1 MDTFAVQN
9 NTLIN
14 TGEIDRL
21 DENLLNRLSSRNRK
35 QALSENSKKTYAAV
49 IRDYNRFILD
59 NGLAV
64 NEDSLLAYFDSISH
78 QSPSTLNKKK
88 YALLKVIK
96 AQLGRDSVLH
106 KIAIEK
112 AFEAIPTYQIDMAV
126 SSDKC
131 LTEAQVKDMM
141 NAAAPKTRLII
152 QFLFKTACRVSEMT
166 AIRLSDCIVRRSPDP
181 SLNGASDAKGDSVEI
196 RVIGK
201 GRKIRK
207 VIIPFLLFDSIRGVY
222 RGDTWLFE
230 SKSGKPLNRNNVG
243 IQIKKVGRRIG
254 LSNVHPHM
262 LRHTRATDM
271 IINKG
276 ISTKATSLYLGHS
289 STAITLD
296 MYVKDRVNIESLF
309 AKDSV

>member
-1 MDTFAVQN
+1 MDNFAIQN
-9 NTLIN
+9 NSAIK
-14 TGEIDRL
+14 TGPISQL
-21 DENLLNRLSSRNRK
+21 DERILARLSSRNRK
-35 QALSENSKKTYAAV
+35 QALSENSKKTYATV
-49 IRDYNRFILD
+49 IRDYNRFITD

-64 NEDSLLAYFDSISH
+64 NEDSLFAYFDSISH

-96 AQLGRDSVLH
+96 AQIGRDSVLH

-112 AFEAIPTYQIDMAV
+112 AFEAIPTYQIDHTV
-126 SSDKC
+126 SEDKC
-131 LTEAQVKDMM
+131 LTEAQVLDMM
-141 NAAAPKTRLII
+141 NAATDKTRLII
-152 QFLFKTACRVSEMT
+152 QFLFKTACRVSEMIH
-166 AIRLSDCIVRRSPDP
+166 IRMNDCEGI
-181 SLNGASDAKGDSVEI
+181 GDSVQI

-207 VIIPFLLFDSIRGVY
+207 VIIPLSLFDEIRAVY
-222 RGDTWLFE
+222 RGETWLFE
-230 SKSGKPLNRNNVG
+230 SKSGKQLNRNNVG
-243 IQIKKVGRRIG
+243 VQIKKVGRRIG

-296 MYVKDRVNIESLF
+296 MYVKDRVNIDDLF
-309 AKDSV
+309 AKDSI